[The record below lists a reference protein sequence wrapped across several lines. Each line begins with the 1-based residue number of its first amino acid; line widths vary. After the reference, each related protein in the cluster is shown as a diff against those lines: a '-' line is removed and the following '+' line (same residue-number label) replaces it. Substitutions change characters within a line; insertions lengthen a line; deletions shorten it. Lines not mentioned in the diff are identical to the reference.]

1 MFSYKMSTSHKP
13 KDRGDT
19 MTTVAEQL
27 IRRFKERGI
36 RFVFGVPSGSW
47 LYYMEAMR
55 KEGVEF
61 VLVSNEA
68 SAGFMADVSS
78 RLTGVPGVCYGTVG
92 PGATNLST
100 GVVNAYLDRSPVIA
114 LTSEPPEKL
123 IGRTVQ
129 MAIDHQA
136 LFRPI
141 TKATTRLTAD
151 RIDQILAQALR
162 IATAE
167 APGPVHIGLPEDL
180 GSRKIPDALPA
191 YAPSWPRPSL
201 IAPAEATLLDTMEKV
216 FLRFKRPV
224 LAVGLSAVRA
234 GVGPLVARIAEKHG
248 LPVVLT
254 PMAKGMLPEDH
265 PWYAGVLF
273 HALSDRVAETH
284 QQADLVV
291 AVGYDPVEFNFE
303 DWMPEVPLLHL
314 DTVEADIDRSVYRE
328 VYDIVGDIPTSLERL
343 AASAP
348 IDSSWDKAALKVRRD
363 AMFQAME
370 PPAGS
375 FGPRAALAILR
386 ELLPQD
392 GIMAC
397 DVGAHTHLIG
407 QMWRT
412 PAPGLQLM
420 TNGCSSMGFGV
431 PAAIAAKLCRPDS
444 KVVCVTGDGSF
455 LMTAGEIAV
464 ARRRKLAMVFVVLAD
479 ESLELIRLKQ
489 DRKHF
494 PRYSTELYHEPCP
507 TAKFVFGVPVFRA
520 DDAASYRAA
529 LVEAFR
535 TDGPVIVE
543 AHIDSTEYDDL
554 IGRKHK

>member
-1 MFSYKMSTSHKP
+1 
-13 KDRGDT
+13 

-27 IRRFKERGI
+27 VRRLKERGI
-36 RFVFGVPSGSW
+36 RYVFGVPSGSW

-61 VLVSNEA
+61 ILVSNEA
-68 SAGFMADVSS
+68 SAGFMADVVS
-78 RLTGVPGVCYGTVG
+78 RLTGLPGVCYGTVG

-100 GVVNAYLDRSPVIA
+100 GVVNALLDRSSVIA

-129 MAIDHQA
+129 MAIDQQA

-141 TKATTRLTAD
+141 TKYTTRLAVE
-151 RIDQILAQALR
+151 RIDQILAQAMR
-162 IATAE
+162 IACAE
-167 APGPVHIGLPEDL
+167 APGPVHIGLPEDI
-180 GSRKIPDALPA
+180 GSKPVPTPTEAYGPSSPRRLP
-191 YAPSWPRPSL
+191 
-201 IAPAEATLLDTMEKV
+201 IAPAEASLLDTMEAV
-216 FLRFKRPV
+216 FRRSRRPI

-234 GVGPLVARIAEKHG
+234 GAGPLVARIAERHRI
-248 LPVVLT
+248 PVILT
-254 PMAKGMLPEDH
+254 PMAKGMLSEEH

-284 QQADLVV
+284 RQADLVV
-291 AVGYDPVEFNFE
+291 SVGYDPVEFNFE

-314 DTVEADIDRSVYRE
+314 DTVEADIDRIAYRD
-328 VYDIVGDIPTSLERL
+328 VYDIIGDIPASLERL
-343 AASAP
+343 AATAP
-348 IDSSWDKAALKVRRD
+348 IDSSWDMAALKTRRD
-363 AMFQAME
+363 AMFRALE

-386 ELLPQD
+386 EILPQD

-431 PAAIAAKLCRPDS
+431 PAAIAAKLCMPGRA
-444 KVVCVTGDGSF
+444 VACVTGDGSF
-455 LMTAGEIAV
+455 LMMAGEMAV
-464 ARRRKLAMVFVVLAD
+464 ARREGLAVVFIVLAD
-479 ESLELIRLKQ
+479 ESLDLIRLKQ
-489 DRKHF
+489 DRKSF
-494 PRYSTELYHEPCP
+494 PRYATELHHEACP
-507 TAKFVFGVPVFRA
+507 TAEFIFGVPVLRA
-520 DDAASYRAA
+520 DDADQYRAA
-529 LVEAFR
+529 LIKAFKS
-535 TDGPVIVE
+535 DGPTIVE
-543 AHIDSTEYDDL
+543 AHIDSSEYDDL
-554 IGRKHK
+554 IQRKHK

>member
-1 MFSYKMSTSHKP
+1 
-13 KDRGDT
+13 

-27 IRRFKERGI
+27 VRRLKERGI

-55 KEGVEF
+55 KEGLEF
-61 VLVSNEA
+61 ILVSNEA
-68 SAGFMADVSS
+68 SAGFMADVSW

-100 GVVNAYLDRSPVIA
+100 GVVNALLDRSSVLA

-123 IGRTVQ
+123 LGRTVQ
-129 MAIDHQA
+129 MAIDQQA

-141 TKATTRLTAD
+141 TKWTTRLAAE

-162 IATAE
+162 IASTE

-180 GSRKIPDALPA
+180 GSRSVPDPTEA
-191 YAPSWPRPSL
+191 YAPSWPRKLPIAAAEPS
-201 IAPAEATLLDTMEKV
+201 LLDTMDAV
-216 FLRFKRPV
+216 FHRATRPI

-234 GVGPLVARIAEKHG
+234 GAGALIARIAERHRI
-248 LPVVLT
+248 PVILT
-254 PMAKGMLPEDH
+254 PMAKGMLSEEH

-284 QQADLVV
+284 RQADLVV
-291 AVGYDPVEFNFE
+291 SVGYDPVEFNFE
-303 DWMPEVPLLHL
+303 DWMPTVPLLHL
-314 DTVEADIDRSVYRE
+314 DTTEADIDRTVYRH
-328 VYDIVGDIPTSLERL
+328 VYDIVGDITTSLERL
-343 AASAP
+343 AETAP
-348 IDSSWDKAALKVRRD
+348 IASSWDATALRIRRD
-363 AMFQAME
+363 AMFKALE

-386 ELLPQD
+386 DILPQD

-431 PAAIAAKLCRPDS
+431 PAAIAAKLCKPDRA
-444 KVVCVTGDGSF
+444 VACVTGDGSF
-455 LMTAGEIAV
+455 LMMAGEMAV
-464 ARRRKLAMVFVVLAD
+464 ARRQNLAVVFIVLAD
-479 ESLELIRLKQ
+479 ESLDLIRLKQ
-489 DRKHF
+489 DRKSF
-494 PRYSTELYHEPCP
+494 PRYATELHHVACP
-507 TAKFVFGVPVFRA
+507 TAGFVFGVPVIRA
-520 DDAASYRAA
+520 DTADEYRAA
-529 LVEAFR
+529 LIKAFKA
-535 TDGPVIVE
+535 DGPTIIE
-543 AHIDSTEYDDL
+543 AHIDSSEYDNL
-554 IGRKHK
+554 IQRDHK